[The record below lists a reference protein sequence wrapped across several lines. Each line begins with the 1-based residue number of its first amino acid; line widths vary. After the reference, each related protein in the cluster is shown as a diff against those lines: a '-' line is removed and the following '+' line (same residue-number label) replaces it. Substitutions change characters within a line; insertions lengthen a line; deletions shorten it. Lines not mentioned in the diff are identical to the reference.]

1 MTDIGHSS
9 GWFTEP
15 TPFFTGGLSSEEAS
29 GALDA
34 AMGDVMDVLADM
46 PPAPGVLTVRL
57 HVGGK
62 DGTVQG
68 LEWLADTLV
77 PLPAGPDLPAD
88 QIRAG
93 IQILI
98 RDALLAD
105 SKSGRFPLSKD
116 GEDTF
121 ITLPI
126 VFE

>member
-1 MTDIGHSS
+1 
-9 GWFTEP
+9 
-15 TPFFTGGLSSEEAS
+15 
-29 GALDA
+29 
-34 AMGDVMDVLADM
+34 MDVLADM
-46 PPAPGVLTVRL
+46 PPATGILTIRL
-57 HVGGK
+57 HVGGT
-62 DGTVQG
+62 DGVVQG

-98 RDALLAD
+98 RDALLAEG
-105 SKSGRFPLSKD
+105 KSGRFPPSKN

-126 VFE
+126 VFD